1 MVIGAINQAFHSL
14 CESMNSTTPVRLSTS
29 SLPGRRFSK
38 SVQSALIIGG
48 LLLASAASAVQV
60 AVTVRNAAPENG
72 IWAVNPW
79 IGVHDG
85 TFDAFDSGSAAS
97 AAVEA
102 ASEDGNGSLLA
113 AAFATSQPDGF
124 GAVIPGPIAPGSTH
138 TQIFDLDP
146 SNPAHRFLSYFAMI
160 IPSNDAFWA
169 NDNPVAYPIFD
180 GAGTFVPRS
189 FRVYGSA
196 IWDAGTEVNDE
207 IPANTAFLA
216 QAAPNTGTTE
226 NAVVALHPGFM
237 AVGQGGI
244 LDQML
249 TRFGGPLTFTGAD
262 FSQPMYPVAEIT
274 VSLVSNSTSRL
285 LNLSS
290 RGTAGTGDDTQIV
303 GFVVSAGG
311 DTQVL
316 VRAIGPSLATF
327 GVDNPLADPAI
338 TIFNAAGEIIVTN
351 DNWLAADVAE
361 ATSAVG
367 AFALD
372 TDSADAA
379 ILMTLPAGAY
389 TAQVGNASGVAGIVL
404 VEIYEV
410 TN

>member
-1 MVIGAINQAFHSL
+1 MTRGLILAATAAVVAIS
-14 CESMNSTTPVRLSTS
+14 
-29 SLPGRRFSK
+29 
-38 SVQSALIIGG
+38 
-48 LLLASAASAVQV
+48 ASAVQV
-60 AVTVRNAAPENG
+60 AVTLRNAAPDNG

-79 IGVHDG
+79 LAVHDG
-85 TFDAFDSGSAAS
+85 TYDPFDSGSAAS

-113 AAFATSQPDGF
+113 AAFASAQPNGVD
-124 GAVIPGPIAPGSTH
+124 AVIPGPIAPGRTY
-138 TQIFDLDP
+138 TQIFELDP
-146 SNPAHRFLSYFAMI
+146 ANPDHRFLSYFAMV

-169 NDNPVAYPIFD
+169 NDNASAYPIFD
-180 GAGTFVPRS
+180 GAGNFIPRS
-189 FRVYGSA
+189 FRVYGSQ

-207 IPANTAFLA
+207 EGANTAFLA

-226 NAVVALHPGFM
+226 NGVVALHPGFK
-237 AVGQGGI
+237 AAGQGGI

-262 FSQPMYPVAEIT
+262 FTQPMYPVAEIT

-290 RGTAGTGDDTQIV
+290 RGVAGTGDSTQIV

-311 DTQVL
+311 DKQVL
-316 VRAIGPSLATF
+316 VRAVGPSLSNF
-327 GVDNPLADPAI
+327 GVTNALADPAVK
-338 TIFNAAGEIIVTN
+338 IFNSAGEELGMN
-351 DNWLAADVAE
+351 DNWVAAEVGDAMS
-361 ATSAVG
+361 SAG

-372 TDSADAA
+372 AESADAA
-379 ILMTLPAGAY
+379 ILMTLPAGSY
-389 TAQVGNASGVAGIVL
+389 TAQVVNDSGTEGVVL

-410 TN
+410 SN